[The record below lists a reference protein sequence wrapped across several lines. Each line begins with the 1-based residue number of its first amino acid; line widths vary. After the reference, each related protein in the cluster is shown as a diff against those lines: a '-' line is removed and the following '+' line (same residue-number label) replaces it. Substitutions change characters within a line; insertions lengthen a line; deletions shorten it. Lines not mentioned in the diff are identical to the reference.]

1 MFHLI
6 RLRYLNKGCS
16 QYFCTK
22 ESDKALGADRKSAEH
37 AKRGPL
43 SDPMLDDAKYF
54 GKLDDGLKKLG
65 MSDAVS
71 ECFSS
76 SCSSH
81 ATREQSKSQT
91 LGFEDGELGS
101 SRG

>member
-22 ESDKALGADRKSAEH
+22 DSDRALGADRKSAEH
-37 AKRGPL
+37 AKKGPL
-43 SDPMLDDAKYF
+43 SDPMLDDAKWF

-65 MSDAVS
+65 MSDSVS
-71 ECFSS
+71 SILLNLLYAFYLREQVKERQVLSS
-76 SCSSH
+76 S
-81 ATREQSKSQT
+81 
-91 LGFEDGELGS
+91 
-101 SRG
+101 

>member
-1 MFHLI
+1 MGESIHSFHLI

-37 AKRGPL
+37 AKKGPL

-65 MSDAVS
+65 MSDSVS
-71 ECFSS
+71 V
-76 SCSSH
+76 
-81 ATREQSKSQT
+81 ALNT
-91 LGFEDGELGS
+91 LHRLHLLNQGWGVS
-101 SRG
+101 

>member
-1 MFHLI
+1 MI

-22 ESDKALGADRKSAEH
+22 ESDRALGADRKSAEH
-37 AKRGPL
+37 AKKGPL

-65 MSDAVS
+65 MSDSVRGCASQVA
-71 ECFSS
+71 
-76 SCSSH
+76 CSSY
-81 ATREQSKSQT
+81 TK
-91 LGFEDGELGS
+91 
-101 SRG
+101 RG